1 MQVIH
6 VYLVSH
12 ATSLLLPDIL
22 PRYLTSYQSHQS
34 VFSDHFPFAIKD
46 CDHSL
51 THRLRP
57 AALTPKEVRNSQLF
71 PPRGLAENPIPCVL
85 RLWLDCDH
93 RNWEHPPTPCFPQP
107 HFLRFNAIKHGCSVF
122 VNVLS
127 GVKFLMFIIEL
138 LKIWREDKQTSK
150 EIDRRHAWTD
160 SQCEQT
166 CSGRPGALEGLGLN
180 QSPRIW
186 SVALQIKP
194 ALDTERGGFICI
206 GNLPVWPS
214 R

>member
-1 MQVIH
+1 MQPHCYFLTSFQDILQVIN
-6 VYLVSH
+6 
-12 ATSLLLPDIL
+12 
-22 PRYLTSYQSHQS
+22 LTRQS

-71 PPRGLAENPIPCVL
+71 PPKGLAENPIPCVL

-138 LKIWREDKQTSK
+138 LKNWREDKQTSK
-150 EIDRRHAWTD
+150 EIEDTLGQTRNVSRHALEDLGSSKLWART
-160 SQCEQT
+160 
-166 CSGRPGALEGLGLN
+166 RVPGFGQLLY
-180 QSPRIW
+180 
-186 SVALQIKP
+186 K
-194 ALDTERGGFICI
+194 
-206 GNLPVWPS
+206 
-214 R
+214 